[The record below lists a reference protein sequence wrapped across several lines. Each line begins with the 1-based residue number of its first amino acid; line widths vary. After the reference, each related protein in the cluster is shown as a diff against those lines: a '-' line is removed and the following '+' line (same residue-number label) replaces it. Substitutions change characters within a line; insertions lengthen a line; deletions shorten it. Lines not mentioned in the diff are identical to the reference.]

1 MSDLELITA
10 AEFARLRRCSLRTLD
25 RERATGTGCP
35 YVRLGARVLYRLADV
50 EGYIEAH
57 VRGHEMSADAPQPPE
72 LPHRQLGRRQKARVA
87 SDRAPGD
94 AGSPEG
100 DARPGSAA

>member
-35 YVRLGARVLYRLADV
+35 YVRLGGRVLYRRADIHR
-50 EGYIEAH
+50 YIEQN
-57 VRGHEMSADAPQPPE
+57 VRGLKGGTE
-72 LPHRQLGRRQKARVA
+72 
-87 SDRAPGD
+87 
-94 AGSPEG
+94 
-100 DARPGSAA
+100 